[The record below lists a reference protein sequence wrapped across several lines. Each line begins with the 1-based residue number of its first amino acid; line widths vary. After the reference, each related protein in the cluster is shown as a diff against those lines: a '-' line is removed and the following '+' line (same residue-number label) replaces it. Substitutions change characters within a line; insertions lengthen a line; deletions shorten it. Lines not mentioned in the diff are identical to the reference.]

1 MEKNYL
7 FNKDRVFDILLN
19 EPDRVFLET
28 RDPQAA
34 QAISFAFIILIF
46 KAQTVRGS
54 PLQPRRRYEY
64 GELDPMKNRIF
75 LKNQNDQLIET
86 SFHLC
91 TLWRVIKLM

>member
-1 MEKNYL
+1 MNQ
-7 FNKDRVFDILLN
+7 IWS
-19 EPDRVFLET
+19 DRVFLET

-34 QAISFAFIILIF
+34 QTISFAFIILIF
-46 KAQTVRGS
+46 KAQTVCVTDCVS
-54 PLQPRRRYEY
+54 LLQPRKRYEY

-75 LKNQNDQLIET
+75 LKNQNGQLIET

>member
-1 MEKNYL
+1 MNQ
-7 FNKDRVFDILLN
+7 IWS
-19 EPDRVFLET
+19 DRVFLET

-34 QAISFAFIILIF
+34 QTISFANIILIF
-46 KAQTVRGS
+46 KVPTVRGS
-54 PLQPRRRYEY
+54 LLQPRKRYEH

-75 LKNQNDQLIET
+75 LKNQNGQLIET